1 MTDCVKENPDR
12 RVTFFFLDQMIMLLF
27 NSLPLVWQQA
37 LKQAAA
43 KFPSPTTGVIVV
55 DNDDDRN
62 IGENLREKNVH
73 FRDGGP
79 VVIMGT

>member
-1 MTDCVKENPDR
+1 MTRSDN
-12 RVTFFFLDQMIMLLF
+12 QIMLLF

-62 IGENLREKNVH
+62 IGENSEKKMH
-73 FRDGGP
+73 TSGMEAP
-79 VVIMGT
+79 S

>member
-1 MTDCVKENPDR
+1 
-12 RVTFFFLDQMIMLLF
+12 MIMLLF
-27 NSLPLVWQQA
+27 NSLPLIWQQA

-62 IGENLREKNVH
+62 IGENSEKKMH
-73 FRDGGP
+73 TSGMKAP
-79 VVIMGT
+79 S